1 MLHYQIN
8 IIPKWLITGHEM
20 EDNELTDEQV
30 SIWVLTIL
38 IFIAGIL
45 VNIFD

>member
-1 MLHYQIN
+1 LGKAANKQI
-8 IIPKWLITGHEM
+8 M

-30 SIWVLTIL
+30 AIWVLTIL